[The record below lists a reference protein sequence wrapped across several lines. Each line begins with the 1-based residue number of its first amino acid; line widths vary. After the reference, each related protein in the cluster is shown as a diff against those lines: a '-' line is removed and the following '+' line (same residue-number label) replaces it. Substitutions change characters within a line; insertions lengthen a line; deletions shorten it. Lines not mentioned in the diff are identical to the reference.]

1 MAMMMTVMNM
11 MMIMILMMIMIMIMT
26 VIMIMITM
34 MIMTKLLL
42 RLMMTMMAASIAMPW
57 PRVSAVLFGQHFNY
71 GTSSESCHHGSQ
83 VSNSDCYIGALKDT
97 LIPFRPKQGLAILS
111 LNHKPQAVTRKALF
125 LKPEP

>member
-71 GTSSESCHHGSQ
+71 GTSSESCIMVRRSQ
-83 VSNSDCYIGALKDT
+83 TQTATSEHSKT
-97 LIPFRPKQGLAILS
+97 RSFPSGL
-111 LNHKPQAVTRKALF
+111 NRVWQF
-125 LKPEP
+125 

>member
-1 MAMMMTVMNM
+1 MVMAMMMMVMNM
-11 MMIMILMMIMIMIMT
+11 MMIMILMMIMIMT

-71 GTSSESCHHGSQ
+71 GTSSESCIMVRRSQ
-83 VSNSDCYIGALKDT
+83 AQTATSEHSKT
-97 LIPFRPKQGLAILS
+97 RSFPSGL
-111 LNHKPQAVTRKALF
+111 NRVWQF
-125 LKPEP
+125 